1 MKKLIIL
8 SIACCFAFA
17 CSKESS
23 PAVSGDYARINL
35 FLTLINPDG
44 NPYKEGEILHWY
56 QVDIDGDIRMEFDK
70 WRELKRVPN
79 DRFGPDEYFITVPDF
94 MTGGGEPGEEFQ
106 IGTKWVKKLHHYIKY
121 ENSGVVDTLTIR
133 DSLHYPEY
141 RYLELF
147 LNGEKYEYT
156 THGPLQSATEWLATI
171 KKEKD

>member
-23 PAVSGDYARINL
+23 PAVSGDYNRFNL

-56 QVDIDGDIRMEFDK
+56 QVERDGEMKVEFDK
-70 WRELKRVPN
+70 WYVLEKIPN
-79 DRFGPDEYFITVPDF
+79 IRLGPDEYFITVPDF
-94 MTGGGEPGEEFQ
+94 RTLDEYEFE
-106 IGTKWVKKLHHYIKY
+106 IGTQWVNKLHHYVKY

-141 RYLELF
+141 RYFELF
-147 LNGEKYEYT
+147 LNGEKYDYT
-156 THGPLQSATEWLATI
+156 TSPTSQSTSEWLATI